1 MERRERERD
10 RLACSRQSVYKHVM
24 SWDAK
29 DVALLKKLWA
39 AGQSAAQIARR
50 LGYSRNAVCAKLV
63 RLGLKRGHKPPTA
76 SPRIIARPATLAAC
90 ARPVAKVVSSRK
102 PVTRQPKEFT
112 KRQLYAMLAEAVRN
126 TG

>member
-1 MERRERERD
+1 
-10 RLACSRQSVYKHVM
+10 M
-24 SWDAK
+24 SWDAE

-39 AGQSAAQIARR
+39 VGQSAAQIARR

-76 SPRIIARPATLAAC
+76 KPKIMPAPKRRPASLAAC

-102 PVTRQPKEFT
+102 PTVRPPKELT

>member
-1 MERRERERD
+1 
-10 RLACSRQSVYKHVM
+10 M

-39 AGQSAAQIARR
+39 VGQSAAQIARR
-50 LGYSRNAVCAKLV
+50 LGFSRNAVCAKLT

-76 SPRIIARPATLAAC
+76 KPKIRPVPNRRPALLAAC
-90 ARPVAKVVSSRK
+90 ARPVAKKVSRK
-102 PVTRQPKEFT
+102 TVGRQPKEFS
-112 KRQLYAMLAEAVRN
+112 KHQLYAMLAEAVRN

>member
-1 MERRERERD
+1 
-10 RLACSRQSVYKHVM
+10 M

-39 AGQSAAQIARR
+39 VGQSAAQIARR
-50 LGYSRNAVCAKLV
+50 VGCGRNAVCGRLT

-76 SPRIIARPATLAAC
+76 KPKIRPVPKRRPALLAAC
-90 ARPVAKVVSSRK
+90 ARPVAKKVSRK
-102 PVTRQPKEFT
+102 TVGRQAKEFG
-112 KRQLYAMLAEAVRN
+112 KHQLYAMLAEAVRN